1 MKHYSNIDA
10 TVVIVDLRN
19 FTNTYEKYQK
29 SNIDILL
36 NYMDD
41 YYKKGIQIADI
52 SSLSNDYFIS
62 STGDGLLVIFM
73 GKGHER
79 SGYIFSL
86 VFYQLANKMCE
97 DFNMANNEKISFG
110 IGIETGVVQE
120 IVTKNKGKSIETYLG
135 SVINS
140 AARIETISK
149 QYNRTKLVVGNR
161 IYNKLSQEL
170 FPEEYKAIVE
180 DAKHQRRD
188 HSLSIKYHNEINQLN
203 QKLMLFYIFE
213 HNLKGVEFPVP
224 LYRLS
229 PTLADINKNTYY
241 EVLQRLC
248 DSKEK
253 FDEVKSYLVE
263 RLFYR

>member
-29 SNIDILL
+29 TNIDILL

-41 YYKKGIQIADI
+41 YYKKGIQIADVVSI
-52 SSLSNDYFIS
+52 SKDYFIS

-79 SGYIFSL
+79 SGYMFSL
-86 VFYQLANKMCE
+86 VFYQLANKMCD
-97 DFNMANNEKISFG
+97 DFNLANNENLNFG

-120 IVTKNKGKSIETYLG
+120 IVTKNKGRSIETYLG

-149 QYNRTKLVVGNR
+149 QYNRTKLVVGTK

-170 FPEEYKAIVE
+170 FPEEYKTVVE
-180 DAKHQRRD
+180 DSKHHRRD

-213 HNLKGVEFPVP
+213 HHLKGVEFPVP

-229 PTLADINKNTYY
+229 PTLADINKNTFY
-241 EVLQRLC
+241 EVL
-248 DSKEK
+248 EK
-253 FDEVKSYLVE
+253 LSDTEGMFNEIKSYLVE
-263 RLFYR
+263 RLFYK